1 MKLSRKFIGLGIAAL
16 ALPAILGALPAAAQ
30 TQHPVKHFSS
40 GADVAAMI
48 AEAKASGGN
57 KNILI
62 ANDEGYPVMMEFRVK
77 QTNASNHPTQSELV
91 EVLEGSCVLV
101 TGGKLVDGAIQG
113 GTSRSIAK
121 GDYALIPSNTPHW
134 FTQPQGL
141 ALMTIHM
148 PVPAK

>member
-1 MKLSRKFIGLGIAAL
+1 MKLKHTFAGAGILAL
-16 ALPAILGALPAAAQ
+16 ALAATLPAAAH

-113 GTSRSIAK
+113 GTSRPIAK

>member
-1 MKLSRKFIGLGIAAL
+1 MKLHKTFAGAGIVAL
-16 ALPAILGALPAAAQ
+16 AFSCALPALAQ

-40 GADVAAMI
+40 GADVTAMI
-48 AEAKASGGN
+48 AKAKASGGN
-57 KNILI
+57 MNILI

-101 TGGKLVDGAIQG
+101 TGGKLVNGTIEG
-113 GTSRSIAK
+113 GTSRPIAK

-134 FTQPQGL
+134 FTAPQGL

>member
-1 MKLSRKFIGLGIAAL
+1 MKLNLKIAGAGLAAL
-16 ALPAILGALPAAAQ
+16 TLCCALPAAAQ
-30 TQHPVKHFSS
+30 TQHPVKHYSS

-48 AEAKASGGN
+48 AKAKASGGN
-57 KNILI
+57 MNILI

-101 TGGKLVDGAIQG
+101 TGGKLVNGAIEG
-113 GTSRSIAK
+113 GTSRPIAK

>member
-1 MKLSRKFIGLGIAAL
+1 
-16 ALPAILGALPAAAQ
+16 
-30 TQHPVKHFSS
+30 
-40 GADVAAMI
+40 MI

-101 TGGKLVDGAIQG
+101 TGGKLVNGAIEG
-113 GTSRSIAK
+113 GTSRPIAK

-134 FTQPQGL
+134 FTNPQGL

>member
-1 MKLSRKFIGLGIAAL
+1 MKLKHTFAGAGILAL
-16 ALPAILGALPAAAQ
+16 ALAATLPAAAQ

-40 GADVAAMI
+40 GADVTAMV
-48 AEAKASGGN
+48 AKAKASGGN
-57 KNILI
+57 MNILI

-101 TGGKLVDGAIQG
+101 TGGKLVNGAIEG
-113 GTSRSIAK
+113 GASRPIAK

-134 FTQPQGL
+134 FTKPQGL

>member
-1 MKLSRKFIGLGIAAL
+1 MKLSRKFVGLGIAAL

-113 GTSRSIAK
+113 GTSRPIAK

-134 FTQPQGL
+134 FSQPQGL

>member
-1 MKLSRKFIGLGIAAL
+1 MKLSRKRAGLGIAL
-16 ALPAILGALPAAAQ
+16 ALTTALGTALPAAAQ

-62 ANDEGYPVMMEFRVK
+62 ANDEGYPVMMEFRIK

-101 TGGKLVDGAIQG
+101 TGGKLVNGAIEG
-113 GTSRSIAK
+113 GTSRPIAK

-134 FTQPQGL
+134 FTNPQGL
-141 ALMTIHM
+141 ALMSIHM

>member
-30 TQHPVKHFSS
+30 TQNPVKHFSS

-62 ANDEGYPVMMEFRVK
+62 ANYEGYPVMMEFRVK

>member
-1 MKLSRKFIGLGIAAL
+1 MKLNMNIVGAGIAAL
-16 ALPAILGALPAAAQ
+16 ALLCALPAAAQ
-30 TQHPVKHFSS
+30 TQHPIKHYSS
-40 GADVAAMI
+40 GAEVAAMI
-48 AEAKASGGN
+48 AKAKASGGN
-57 KNILI
+57 MNIPI

-101 TGGKLVDGAIQG
+101 TGGALVNGAIEG
-113 GTSRSIAK
+113 GTSRPIAK

-134 FTQPQGL
+134 FMNPQGL

>member
-1 MKLSRKFIGLGIAAL
+1 MKLNHKMAGAGIAAL
-16 ALPAILGALPAAAQ
+16 TLCIALPAAAQ

-40 GADVAAMI
+40 GADVTAMI
-48 AEAKASGGN
+48 TKAKASGGN
-57 KNILI
+57 MNILI
-62 ANDEGYPVMMEFRVK
+62 ANDEGYPVMMEFRAQ

-101 TGGKLVDGAIQG
+101 TGGKLVNGAIEG
-113 GTSRSIAK
+113 GTARQIAK

>member
-1 MKLSRKFIGLGIAAL
+1 MKLKHTFAGAGILAL
-16 ALPAILGALPAAAQ
+16 ALAATLPAAAQ

-40 GADVAAMI
+40 GADVTAMI
-48 AEAKASGGN
+48 AKAKASGGN
-57 KNILI
+57 MNILI

-101 TGGKLVDGAIQG
+101 TGGKLVNGTIEG
-113 GTSRSIAK
+113 GTSRPIAK

-134 FTQPQGL
+134 FTAPQGL

>member
-1 MKLSRKFIGLGIAAL
+1 MKLNLKIAGAGLAAL
-16 ALPAILGALPAAAQ
+16 TLCYALPAAAQ
-30 TQHPVKHFSS
+30 TQHPVKHYSS

-48 AEAKASGGN
+48 AKAKASGGN
-57 KNILI
+57 MNILI
-62 ANDEGYPVMMEFRVK
+62 ANDEGYPVMMEYRVK

-101 TGGKLVDGAIQG
+101 TGGKLVNGAIEG
-113 GTSRSIAK
+113 GTSRPIAK

>member
-1 MKLSRKFIGLGIAAL
+1 MKLSRKFICLGIAGL
-16 ALPAILGALPAAAQ
+16 ALMATVPATAQ
-30 TQHPVKHFSS
+30 TQHPVKYFSS
-40 GADVAAMI
+40 GADVIAMI

-62 ANDEGYPVMMEFRVK
+62 ANDEGYPVMMEFRIK

-101 TGGKLVDGAIQG
+101 TGGTLANGVITG
-113 GTSRSIAK
+113 GTSRPIAK

-134 FTQPQGL
+134 FTNPQGL

>member
-1 MKLSRKFIGLGIAAL
+1 MKLKHTFAGAGILAL
-16 ALPAILGALPAAAQ
+16 ALAATLPAAAQ

-40 GADVAAMI
+40 GADVTAMI
-48 AEAKASGGN
+48 AKAKASGGN
-57 KNILI
+57 MNILI

-101 TGGKLVDGAIQG
+101 TGGKLVNGAIEG
-113 GTSRSIAK
+113 GASRPIAK

-134 FTQPQGL
+134 FTKPQGL

>member
-1 MKLSRKFIGLGIAAL
+1 MKKILLCALL
-16 ALPAILGALPAAAQ
+16 ALPVPALFSLSAQ
-30 TQHPVKHFSS
+30 AQQKPHPVKHYSS
-40 GADVAAMI
+40 GADVSAMI
-48 AEAKASGGN
+48 AKAKASGGN
-57 KNILI
+57 MNILI

-101 TGGKLVDGAIQG
+101 TGGKLVNGAIEG
-113 GTSRSIAK
+113 GTPRKIGK

-134 FTQPQGL
+134 FTEPQGL

-148 PVPAK
+148 PVPVPAK